1 MATKDIRDFLP
12 TLGKNDT
19 ITGLAVT
26 PATALTAAAAA
37 APAGGTGATAGA
49 YDTAENRDAA
59 IATINNLRTRVN
71 EIEALLKAHGFL
83 PA

>member
-1 MATKDIRDFLP
+1 MAAKNLRDILP
-12 TLGKNDT
+12 GLAARDT

-26 PATALTAAAAA
+26 PATALTTAAAA

-49 YDTAENRDAA
+49 YDTAAHRDEL
-59 IATINNLRTRVN
+59 IALANNLRTRVT
-71 EIEALLKAHGFL
+71 EIETILKAHGFL